1 MSVNILQAKG
11 VLNDEPLSLQTPLGM
26 CMQQEPTD
34 FVPGTPPPPN
44 LVVGSSGAHS
54 LAFWDG
60 PALISCMDLA
70 FCLPAAWH
78 CLRPQFLLK
87 ELGPAQC
94 YLALHSPAAVQ
105 RGGESGTR
113 IVLGRRSQGLESIR
127 G

>member
-1 MSVNILQAKG
+1 M
-11 VLNDEPLSLQTPLGM
+11 
-26 CMQQEPTD
+26 
-34 FVPGTPPPPN
+34 PGTPPPPN

-54 LAFWDG
+54 LAFQDG

-94 YLALHSPAAVQ
+94 YLSLHSPAAVQ
-105 RGGESGTR
+105 RGGEGGIR
-113 IVLGRRSQGLESIR
+113 IVLGRRFQGLESIR